1 MTAAKTRCC
10 GGGRGSIEERWDL
23 LLTMSIRASS
33 APVVATPRWRVTRVL
48 PARTQGLVPV
58 SDSCVCAVAPPAA
71 RSTRRR
77 LRPPPSPG
85 AYRFDERGSEH
96 LPSEGARNHRERPTL
111 SLERFLLQIAPGL
124 SVLKTP
130 QRIGQSIL
138 QLIPPYN
145 TPARDRELI
154 QARVLTHSQL
164 HGPLVVRVHAHKM
177 AATATASCVSAKVR
191 IAPVIRA
198 VDLARVSSRVSR
210 AAACRAR
217 DRKPAASWTKRSI
230 WARRASPA
238 VTSH

>member
-33 APVVATPRWRVTRVL
+33 ARVVATPRWGVTRVL
-48 PARTQGLVPV
+48 PARTRGLVPV
-58 SDSCVCAVAPPAA
+58 SGSCVCAVAPPAA

-96 LPSEGARNHRERPTL
+96 LPSEGARNHRERPHAFSCAVFAPDRSRAF
-111 SLERFLLQIAPGL
+111 SLENTSTYRPVYSRVNSPIQHARAGSRAYPSSGADTFSAAR
-124 SVLKTP
+124 TP
-130 QRIGQSIL
+130 
-138 QLIPPYN
+138 
-145 TPARDRELI
+145 
-154 QARVLTHSQL
+154 
-164 HGPLVVRVHAHKM
+164 VVRVHAHKM
-177 AATATASCVSAKVR
+177 AATATASCVSAKVW

>member
-58 SDSCVCAVAPPAA
+58 SDSCVCAVAPPVA

-85 AYRFDERGSEH
+85 AYRFDERRSERRANVRGITESAH
-96 LPSEGARNHRERPTL
+96 AFS
-111 SLERFLLQIAPGL
+111 ERFLLQIAPGL

-130 QRIGQSIL
+130 QRIGQSIFE
-138 QLIPPYN
+138 LIPPYN

-164 HGPLVVRVHAHKM
+164 HGP
-177 AATATASCVSAKVR
+177 
-191 IAPVIRA
+191 P
-198 VDLARVSSRVSR
+198 SSESTHTRW
-210 AAACRAR
+210 
-217 DRKPAASWTKRSI
+217 PPPPPPL
-230 WARRASPA
+230 ASPPRCG
-238 VTSH
+238 SRR

>member
-10 GGGRGSIEERWDL
+10 GGGRGSFEERWDL

-33 APVVATPRWRVTRVL
+33 ARVVATPRWGVTRVL

-58 SDSCVCAVAPPAA
+58 SGSCVCAVAPPAA

-96 LPSEGARNHRERPTL
+96 LPSEGARNHRSAPTL
-111 SLERFLLQIAPGL
+111 SLARFLLRIAPGL

-138 QLIPPYN
+138 ELIPPYN

-164 HGPLVVRVHAHKM
+164 HGP
-177 AATATASCVSAKVR
+177 
-191 IAPVIRA
+191 P
-198 VDLARVSSRVSR
+198 SSESTHTRW
-210 AAACRAR
+210 
-217 DRKPAASWTKRSI
+217 PPPPPPL
-230 WARRASPA
+230 ASPPRCG
-238 VTSH
+238 SRR